1 MTAVRVPVR
10 RSQRGQA
17 MVEQLVTW
25 TVLALL
31 TFGIFQVGLIYKAK
45 LTFNDAVFKGA
56 REGSL
61 RNANKDAM
69 RSKIAESLGPLYM
82 GSGGGIDRYSAAVAR
97 SLAENY
103 YMGADLGGVR
113 VNVLNPTREIFNIFA
128 IRQYDLVECG
138 TGATFNMIFVGACQN
153 NLREARIR
161 QIPNDNLPGRWS
173 STNYLNVF
181 TRGQTVQ
188 MNLQDANLLKIQ
200 AHWCYGMEVP
210 FVNRLIHSTLALLPG
225 DKGPH
230 WNACMARTSLDQAS
244 GGWTRLYIPVSSDV
258 IIRMESPVRCVDQN
272 CTNLSG

>member
-1 MTAVRVPVR
+1 MNVQAPR
-10 RSQRGQA
+10 RGSQRGQA

-31 TFGIFQVGLIYKAK
+31 TFGVFQVGLIYKAK

-61 RNANKDAM
+61 RNANKDVM
-69 RSKIAESLGPLYM
+69 RARIAESLAPLYM
-82 GSGGGIDRYSAAVAR
+82 GSGGGIDRYAIAVAR
-97 SLAENY
+97 SQAENY
-103 YMGADLGGVR
+103 YMMADLGGVR

-128 IRQYDLVECG
+128 VRQYDLVDCN
-138 TGATFNMIFVGACQN
+138 TGVTFNMTFIGGCQN

-173 STNYLNVF
+173 VTPYVNIF

-230 WNACMARTSLDQAS
+230 WNACQARTSMNHAS

-272 CTNLSG
+272 CTNLAG